1 MSRRWRSWRWQL
13 DAVIFHVEADK
24 KDIETLQGFAS
35 RVCLVHRERER
46 ESCASRKMQI
56 YIIVC

>member
-46 ESCASRKMQI
+46 ELRIS
-56 YIIVC
+56 